1 MMVNIA
7 EIIEKK
13 IDKSKWVELKFSNI
27 CENIVEKVVPK
38 KSNLNHYIGLK
49 HLDSGSLKIRRY
61 GQTSNLDGD
70 KLKIYKGD
78 IIFAKRNA
86 YLKRVSIA
94 DFDAVASAHSMVLR
108 AKSKNISPQFLPFFL
123 LSDLF
128 WQKAIEISVGSLSPT
143 INWKSLAKQQFSI
156 PPIDQQVKLSKIL
169 WSLNN
174 LIEKE
179 KELHTSLD
187 IFFRSKIKYISNN
200 HTHIGEYKK
209 ISEVCTIKDNLR
221 IPLNSKQRDNIK
233 GDVPYYG
240 ANGPVDSIN
249 KHIFDEDLVLIA
261 EDGGNFKEF
270 YSKEIAYRVSGKS
283 WVNNHA
289 HVLSVKNKLIN
300 TEWLLYSLMHKN
312 ILKSII
318 GTTRL
323 KLNKSELENIE
334 IWVPSN
340 KIIKLLSEEIKKIN
354 ISRKQ
359 ALEKLKL
366 STYLQKIIINK
377 VFNVI

>member
-1 MMVNIA
+1 MMINIA

-61 GQTSNLDGD
+61 GQTLNLDGD

-179 KELHTSLD
+179 KELHSSLD

-289 HVLSVKNKLIN
+289 HVLSVKSKLIN

-366 STYLQKIIINK
+366 STHLQKIIINK

>member
-1 MMVNIA
+1 MINIA

-61 GQTSNLDGD
+61 GQTLNLDGD

-179 KELHTSLD
+179 KELHSSLD

-289 HVLSVKNKLIN
+289 HVLSVKSKLIN

-366 STYLQKIIINK
+366 STHLQKIIINK

>member
-283 WVNNHA
+283 WVNNHV

-340 KIIKLLSEEIKKIN
+340 EIIKLLSEEIKKIN

>member
-7 EIIEKK
+7 EIIEKR

-283 WVNNHA
+283 WVNNHV

-340 KIIKLLSEEIKKIN
+340 EIIKLLSEEIKKIN

>member
-1 MMVNIA
+1 MVNIA
-7 EIIEKK
+7 EIIEKR

-283 WVNNHA
+283 WVNNHV

-340 KIIKLLSEEIKKIN
+340 EIIKLLSEEIKKIN

>member
-1 MMVNIA
+1 MINIA

-61 GQTSNLDGD
+61 GQTLNLDGD

-128 WQKAIEISVGSLSPT
+128 WKKAIEISVGSLSPT

-179 KELHTSLD
+179 KELHSSLD

-289 HVLSVKNKLIN
+289 HVLSVKSKLIN

-366 STYLQKIIINK
+366 STHLQKIIINK